1 MNQLVGFEKEDCLD
15 RILEKTDIPNNFDL
29 LSIDIDGNDYH
40 VWKAITDY
48 RPKVVIIEFN
58 PTIPKCIEFVQSR
71 DMTVR
76 QGTSLLSNVKLA
88 NSKGYE
94 LIAVE
99 AANGIFV
106 DKQYF
111 PLFKIDDKSIDALWN
126 DQSSITHMFV
136 GFDGTIFL
144 RGKQSL
150 PLLQIPIKESAV
162 QVLPRWARKTFK
174 RQNWLARKLGK
185 YYRRKLKQK

>member
-1 MNQLVGFEKEDCLD
+1 
-15 RILEKTDIPNNFDL
+15 
-29 LSIDIDGNDYH
+29 
-40 VWKAITDY
+40 
-48 RPKVVIIEFN
+48 
-58 PTIPKCIEFVQSR
+58 
-71 DMTVR
+71 MTVT

-111 PLFKIDDKSIDALWN
+111 PLFKIDDNSIDALWT
-126 DQSSITHMFV
+126 DQTAITHMFV

-144 RGKQSL
+144 RGKQCL
-150 PLLQIPIKESAV
+150 PWQQIPIKQSAV
-162 QVLPRWARKTFK
+162 QVLPRWVRKTFK
-174 RQNWLARKLGK
+174 RKNWLARH
-185 YYRRKLKQK
+185 